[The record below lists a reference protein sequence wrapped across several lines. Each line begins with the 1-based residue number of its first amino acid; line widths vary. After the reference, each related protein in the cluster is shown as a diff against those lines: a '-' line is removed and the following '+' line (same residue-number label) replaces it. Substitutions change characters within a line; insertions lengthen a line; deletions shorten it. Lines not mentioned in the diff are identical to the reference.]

1 MKIKLIGQSTF
12 QIKIN
17 NLVILTDPWFGLPF
31 LRATPLKTKPQE
43 ITKCDLM
50 LVSHNHLDHFDNIAI
65 ELAKKLNSIIIGP
78 GRVVKRAKKKGA
90 KTICLN
96 YGDKTKI
103 KDITISATFAQH
115 TFSADAVSFFVQ
127 GENNFWFSGDTCY
140 SKLLVWELKNLPPLD
155 VAFLQ
160 IACAVYF
167 FKKDGLDLQDAVKLT
182 KEIKPKIAVPMHY
195 QIKGK
200 LQNPKKFKELAQD
213 KNTKVIIA
221 SGKKEKELNYSSS
234 SL

>member
-17 NLVILTDPWFGLPF
+17 NLVILTDPWFGLQF
-31 LRATPLKTKPQE
+31 LRATPLKTKPEE

-50 LVSHNHLDHFDNIAI
+50 LVTHNHLDHFDNIAI
-65 ELAKKLNSIIIGP
+65 ELAKKLNSIIVGP
-78 GRVVKRAKKKGA
+78 NSVIKRASKKGA
-90 KTICLN
+90 KTILLN
-96 YGDKTKI
+96 YKDEKEVLGLKI
-103 KDITISATFAQH
+103 KAMFAQH
-115 TFSADAVSFFVQ
+115 TFSADAVSFFVE
-127 GENNFWFSGDTCY
+127 GENNFYFSGDTIY
-140 SKLLVWELKNLPPLD
+140 SEKLVDELKNLSID

-160 IACAVYF
+160 IACATYF
-167 FKKDGLDLQDAVKLT
+167 FKKDGLDLRDAVKLT

-195 QIKGK
+195 QIRGK
-200 LQNPKKFKELAQD
+200 LQSPEKFKELAQN

-221 SGKKEKELNYSSS
+221 SANKEKELSYPSS